1 MVPLQLAKV
10 TMVAD
15 IRVVKAVTV
24 MVAVASAK
32 VVAMVAAT

>member
-1 MVPLQLAKV
+1 
-10 TMVAD
+10 MVAD